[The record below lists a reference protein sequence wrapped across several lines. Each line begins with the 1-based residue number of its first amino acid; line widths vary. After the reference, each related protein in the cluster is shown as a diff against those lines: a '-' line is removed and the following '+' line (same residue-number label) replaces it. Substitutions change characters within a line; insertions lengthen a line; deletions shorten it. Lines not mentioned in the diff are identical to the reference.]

1 MDGRAGEVTF
11 RKANFKYLPI
21 WKTKII
27 ETWIKQMQYTL
38 SNIFHNKGKKML

>member
-11 RKANFKYLPI
+11 RKANLKYLPI

-27 ETWIKQMQYTL
+27 ETWIKVVIHTIKYI
-38 SNIFHNKGKKML
+38 S